1 MKNTTRKEQT
11 FLTDTTI
18 LNAMEDY
25 VRVVDRKGRIL
36 FENEAL
42 LRFNQVESK
51 GKPVFPLSTAT
62 GPFLEHTVT
71 RTEFCVAGHVFSV
84 MNSPIYEEGE
94 VVAAIQVFRD
104 TTIQNNITVQLLN
117 RNRKWQKEIALARTI
132 QTKMLP
138 RIKTFGPLEFDFAYM
153 PSEELSGDFFDFVP
167 LGKGRLGFYISDV
180 VGHGVSASILTMF
193 VRQTMR
199 SILEEEQIR
208 EPAQVLRALRDR
220 FFEIQMDDGQY
231 FSLFYAVFDTVENTL
246 TYANAGHHC
255 LPMVECDGKL
265 DVLYATGRLISPVL
279 LEEYTYVQQVR
290 PMRKNERFL
299 FFTDGAV
306 EAKNALGMEYGE
318 ENLRRLL
325 LTTKNNTLPTIVHDL
340 RQYTGEQL
348 KDDIAIVYVEN
359 RRRKA

>member
-1 MKNTTRKEQT
+1 MKKTTTKEPI
-11 FLTDTTI
+11 FLTDTTM

-25 VRVVDRKGRIL
+25 VRVVDRKGQIL

-42 LRFNQVESK
+42 LRFNQAESK
-51 GKPVFPLSTAT
+51 GSPVFPLSTAT

-84 MNSPIYEEGE
+84 MNSPIYEDGE
-94 VVAAIQVFRD
+94 VAAAIQVFRD
-104 TTIQNNITVQLLN
+104 TTIQNNITLQLLN

-138 RIKTFGPLEFDFAYM
+138 RMKTFGNLQFDFAYM

-167 LGKGRLGFYISDV
+167 LGEGRLGFYISDV

-199 SILEEEQIR
+199 SILEEEKIR
-208 EPAQVLRALRDR
+208 EPAQVLGALRDR
-220 FFEIQMDDGQY
+220 FYEIQMDDGQY
-231 FSLFYAVFDTVENTL
+231 FSLFYAVFDTIKNTL

-255 LPMVECDGKL
+255 LPMVECAGEL
-265 DVLYATGRLISPVL
+265 ETLYATGRLISPVL
-279 LEEYTYVQQVR
+279 LKGYTYEQHCR
-290 PMRKNERFL
+290 PMHKADRFL

-325 LTTKNNTLPTIVHDL
+325 
-340 RQYTGEQL
+340 
-348 KDDIAIVYVEN
+348 
-359 RRRKA
+359 

>member
-1 MKNTTRKEQT
+1 MKQTTTKEPI
-11 FLTDTTI
+11 FLTDTTM

-25 VRVVDRKGRIL
+25 VRVVDRKGQIL

-42 LRFNQVESK
+42 LRFNQAESK
-51 GKPVFPLSTAT
+51 GSPVFPLSTAT

-84 MNSPIYEEGE
+84 MNSPIYEDGE
-94 VVAAIQVFRD
+94 VAAAIQVFRD
-104 TTIQNNITVQLLN
+104 TTIQNNITLQLLN

-138 RIKTFGPLEFDFAYM
+138 RMKTFGNLQFDFAYM

-167 LGKGRLGFYISDV
+167 LGEGRLGFYISDV

-199 SILEEEQIR
+199 SILEEEKIR
-208 EPAQVLRALRDR
+208 EPAQVLGALRDR
-220 FFEIQMDDGQY
+220 FYEIQMDDGQY
-231 FSLFYAVFDTVENTL
+231 FSLFYAVFDTVKNTL

-255 LPMVECDGKL
+255 LPMVECAGEL
-265 DVLYATGRLISPVL
+265 ETLFATGRLISPVL
-279 LEEYTYVQQVR
+279 LKGYTYEQHCR
-290 PMRKNERFL
+290 PMHKADRFL

-325 LTTKNNTLPTIVHDL
+325 LHKTKNTLSTIVHDL

-359 RRRKA
+359 QRRKA

>member
-1 MKNTTRKEQT
+1 MKNTITKGQT
-11 FLTDTTI
+11 FLTDLTI

-25 VRVVDRKGRIL
+25 VRIVDRKGRIL
-36 FENEAL
+36 FENQAL

-51 GKPVFPLSTAT
+51 GRPVFPLSTAT

-71 RTEFCVAGHVFSV
+71 MTEFCVAGHVFSV
-84 MNSPIYEEGE
+84 LNSPIYEEGE
-94 VVAAIQVFRD
+94 VAAAIQVFRD
-104 TTIQNNITVQLLN
+104 TTIQNNITMQLMN
-117 RNRKWQKEIALARTI
+117 RNRKLQKEIALARTI

-138 RIKTFGPLEFDFAYM
+138 RIETFGPLQFDFAYL

-167 LGKGRLGFYISDV
+167 LGEGRLGFYISDV

-199 SILEEEQIR
+199 SILEEEKIR
-208 EPAQVLRALRDR
+208 EPAQVLGTLRDR
-220 FFEIQMDDGQY
+220 FCEIQMDDGQY
-231 FSLFYAVFDTVENTL
+231 FSLFYAVFDTSKNTL

-255 LPMVECDGKL
+255 LPMVEHGGKL
-265 DVLYATGRLISPVL
+265 DVLQASGRLISNVRIQG
-279 LEEYTYVQQVR
+279 YTYQEHTR
-290 PMRKNERFL
+290 PMRKADRFL

-306 EAKNALGMEYGE
+306 EARNAHGQEYGE

-325 LTTKNNTLPTIVHDL
+325 LAAKENTVPTIVHDL

-348 KDDIAIVYVEN
+348 RDDIAIVYVEN
-359 RRRKA
+359 QRRKA

>member
-1 MKNTTRKEQT
+1 MKQTTTKEPI
-11 FLTDTTI
+11 FLTDTTM

-25 VRVVDRKGRIL
+25 VRVVDRKGQIL

-42 LRFNQVESK
+42 LRFNQAESK
-51 GKPVFPLSTAT
+51 GSPVFPLSTAT

-84 MNSPIYEEGE
+84 MNSPIYEDGE
-94 VVAAIQVFRD
+94 VAAAIQVFRD
-104 TTIQNNITVQLLN
+104 TTIQNNITLQLLN

-138 RIKTFGPLEFDFAYM
+138 RMKTFGNLQFDFAYM

-167 LGKGRLGFYISDV
+167 LGEGRLGFYISDV

-199 SILEEEQIR
+199 SILEEEKIR
-208 EPAQVLRALRDR
+208 EPAQVLGALRDR
-220 FFEIQMDDGQY
+220 FYEIQMDDGQY
-231 FSLFYAVFDTVENTL
+231 FSLFYAVFDTVKNTL

-255 LPMVECDGKL
+255 LPMVECAGEL
-265 DVLYATGRLISPVL
+265 ETLYATGRLISPVL
-279 LEEYTYVQQVR
+279 LKGYTYEQHCR
-290 PMRKNERFL
+290 PMRKADRFL

-325 LTTKNNTLPTIVHDL
+325 LHTTKNTLSTIVHDL

-359 RRRKA
+359 QRRKV